1 MSRFAKFL
9 IALAVVNTLLF
20 SMARIYDL
28 PITWVI
34 GGEIVCALIV
44 LAIIM
49 MTSPARRLQRQA
61 VLMGWEFLRMERDST
76 TGYQDAIFERDGLL
90 IRISW
95 KEGTV
100 QIVGSG
106 EQFGSLAELE
116 QRIAR
121 GIGGR

>member
-1 MSRFAKFL
+1 VSRFAKFL

-20 SMARIYDL
+20 SMARIYDF

-34 GGEIVCALIV
+34 GGEFVCALIV
-44 LAIIM
+44 LATIV

-61 VLMGWEFLRMERDST
+61 VLMGWEFLRMERDFK

-95 KEGTV
+95 KKGTV
-100 QIVGSG
+100 QVVGSADQFHSIAEV
-106 EQFGSLAELE
+106 EQ
-116 QRIAR
+116 QIAR
-121 GIGGR
+121 VTGGR